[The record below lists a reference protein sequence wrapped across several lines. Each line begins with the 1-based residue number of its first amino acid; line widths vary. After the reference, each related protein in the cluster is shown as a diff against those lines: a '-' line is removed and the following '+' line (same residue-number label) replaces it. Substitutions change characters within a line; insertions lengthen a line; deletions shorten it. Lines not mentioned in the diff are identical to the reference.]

1 MVIDSLFVYHFVDP
15 DPRVEIFFEKAR
27 AAENE
32 GVGFEIGDI
41 GTFVRLYWRL
51 KKFHANF

>member
-1 MVIDSLFVYHFVDP
+1 MVIDSLFVYHLVDP

-41 GTFVRLYWRL
+41 GTFVHLYWRL
-51 KKFHANF
+51 KKFHANV